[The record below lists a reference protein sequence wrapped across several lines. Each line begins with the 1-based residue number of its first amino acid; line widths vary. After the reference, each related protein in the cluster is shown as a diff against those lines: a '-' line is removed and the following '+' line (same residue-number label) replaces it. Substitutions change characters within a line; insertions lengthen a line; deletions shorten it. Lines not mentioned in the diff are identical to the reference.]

1 MRYNGQGMSE
11 EYNNALQ
18 SISLEAIESSS
29 PSSLNLNKYKS
40 TAMSTL
46 KNDNDVEIFLR
57 CTPGTEYIKVVAVN
71 NKVCGAILIGE
82 TDLEET
88 FENLILSQINIK
100 DMDLLDPNIDL
111 EDYFD

>member
-1 MRYNGQGMSE
+1 
-11 EYNNALQ
+11 
-18 SISLEAIESSS
+18 
-29 PSSLNLNKYKS
+29 
-40 TAMSTL
+40 MSTL

-100 DMDLLDPNIDL
+100 DMAKRQKTMDGDQDEMDEYGDESMSDEHPKK
-111 EDYFD
+111 